1 MENLPE
7 VPFNEAGR
15 ERIEKLAETLQAL
28 PDKYKVPIETMHL
41 FLKGMYARTVR
52 MNAGDLIVG
61 KIHKE
66 EHLVIISAGRAKVF
80 AEEFGEAIE
89 IAAPSVFVSPP
100 GSRRTLLILEDMI
113 WTTVHSTPER
123 DLVKLEDELIAKTH
137 DEVKPY
143 VSTAEMR
150 MDKQEFLKGPAELE
164 SGDL

>member
-1 MENLPE
+1 METLPE
-7 VPFNEAGR
+7 VIKAENR
-15 ERIEKLAETLQAL
+15 ERIESLADALKAL
-28 PDKYKVPIETMHL
+28 PDKYKVTMETMHL

-52 MNAGDLIVG
+52 MNAGELIVG

-66 EHLVIISAGRAKVF
+66 EHLVVISAGRAKVF

-123 DLVKLEDELIAKTH
+123 DLVKLEEELIAKTH
-137 DEVKPY
+137 DEVKPH

-150 MDKQEFLKGPAELE
+150 MDKQTFFNKPEVPELGE
-164 SGDL
+164 V